1 MVPTSFESMLLHVTK
16 NKEIRNVELTYFTN
30 AMNFLFLGGWDQS
43 REPHDIQL
51 TLLFKLTVHKI
62 HPK

>member
-1 MVPTSFESMLLHVTK
+1 MLLHVTK